1 MKLYETAFLLS
12 PKLSEEETANFI
24 TQMADVI
31 SQKKGKMIKEDRWGK
46 RKMAYRIKRF
56 DEAFYVIFLY
66 EAEPEVS
73 FELERR
79 FKQTEAVL
87 RFMTVRKEVKENKRK
102 KKKRIAEEGEP
113 ELESEGLEGREAAR
127 EALPLNETDKEE
139 I

>member
-1 MKLYETAFLLS
+1 MRSYETAFLLS

-31 SQKKGKMIKEDRWGK
+31 SQKKGRMIKEDRWGK
-46 RKMAYRIKRF
+46 RKLAYPIKRF

-66 EAEPEVS
+66 EAEPDVP

-87 RFMTVRKEVKENKRK
+87 RFLTVKKEVLETKRK
-102 KKKRIAEEGEP
+102 KKKSVEEEGEAP
-113 ELESEGLEGREAAR
+113 EE
-127 EALPLNETDKEE
+127 KEE
-139 I
+139 EKERLPVEETGKEEG

>member
-1 MKLYETAFLLS
+1 MKQYETAFLLS

-66 EAEPEVS
+66 EAAPEVS

-102 KKKRIAEEGEP
+102 KKKRIPEEGEP
-113 ELESEGLEGREAAR
+113 ELESEGLEGKEAAK
-127 EALPLNETDKEE
+127 EVLPLDETDKEE